1 MRTMAGAVLLLACS
15 ACGVAYEQRTVSFD
29 DRHGELGKMD
39 VFSPK
44 NVAKPAPGVLVL
56 HGGSWTRGSKGDLD
70 QQAQMLAA
78 EGYVVANANYRLSP
92 DTQFPGAVQDAWC
105 ALAWMRAHAAELKL
119 SSEKVA
125 VFGYSAGANLGDLVG
140 LGAAQAGDCP
150 NGQTSPV
157 QAVISGD
164 GPADMRTLPGLG
176 AKEISD
182 YLGGTPEQIPA
193 TYDASSPLKQVRSGA
208 PPFLLIHGNTDL
220 YVDVS
225 QSYELRDA
233 LKGVGADAE
242 LLIIDGDAHTV
253 NPSADLGDNDNVQ
266 YTVDSPEAWAVMRDF
281 LGRTV
286 GAPR

>member
-1 MRTMAGAVLLLACS
+1 MRTVAGAVLILACA
-15 ACGVAYEQRTVSFD
+15 ACGVSYEQRTVSYD

-44 NVAKPAPGVLVL
+44 NAPKPAPGVLVL
-56 HGGSWTRGSKGDLD
+56 HGGSWTRGSKADLD

-92 DTQFPGAVQDAWC
+92 DTQFPAPVQDAWC
-105 ALAWMRAHAAELKL
+105 AVAWMRAHADELSL
-119 SSEKVA
+119 SSAKVA

-140 LGAAQAGDCP
+140 LGSPQESDCP
-150 NGQTSPV
+150 NGKTGAL
-157 QAVISGD
+157 QAVVSGD

-176 AKEISD
+176 ASEISD
-182 YLGGTPEQIPA
+182 YLGGSPEQVPA
-193 TYDASSPLKQVRSGA
+193 AYDASSPVLQVRSGA

-225 QSYELRDA
+225 QSYRMRDA
-233 LKGVGADAE
+233 LKAVGTDAE

-253 NPSADLGDNDNVQ
+253 NPSADLGDNDSIEF
-266 YTVDSPEAWAVMRDF
+266 TVDSPEAWSVVRDF
-281 LGRTV
+281 LGRTI

>member
-1 MRTMAGAVLLLACS
+1 MRTLAAAVLLLACS

-44 NVAKPAPGVLVL
+44 SAAKAAPGVLVL
-56 HGGSWTRGSKGDLD
+56 HGGSWTRGSKGELD

-105 ALAWMRAHAAELKL
+105 ALAWMRAHADELKL
-119 SSEKVA
+119 SSAHVA

-140 LGAAQAGDCP
+140 LGSSQASDCP
-150 NGQTSPV
+150 SGKTSPV

-164 GPADMRTLPGLG
+164 GPADMRALPGLG
-176 AKEISD
+176 AAEISD
-182 YLGGTPEQIPA
+182 YLGGSPSEVPGA
-193 TYDASSPLKQVRSGA
+193 YDASSPLKQVRSGA

-225 QSYELRDA
+225 QSYVMRDA
-233 LKGVGADAE
+233 LKAVGTDAE
-242 LLIIDGDAHTV
+242 LLILDGDAHTV

-281 LGRTV
+281 LRRTI
-286 GAPR
+286 GAP